1 LAGAVLTVALFS
13 YLSAVISYLVVTLL
27 LLTSWR
33 GRPEGQ
39 LLVTASAITA
49 IWALALLLQE
59 SLHIV
64 PSALIWSL
72 DVIKTTSWLYFV
84 WKILSYA
91 FIENKASS
99 FFFKYAQQLIFMLS
113 GLLLLLVWVF
123 TLDSEWVVDLFN
135 PQWQIFGH
143 VLLALF
149 GLGLIEQLY
158 RNTRPEQRWAIK
170 FLCLAIGGLF
180 AYDFFL
186 YSDALLFKRIDSSL
200 WEARGFFSAM
210 LVPLI
215 MVSAARNPEWSL
227 NVFISRGVVFHSA
240 TLVAAGVYLL
250 IMATAGYYIRLYG
263 GEWGAVAQMA
273 FLGGAIVV
281 LIVLLFSGQIRSRI
295 RVFLSKHF
303 FSYTY
308 DYRDEWIRIIATLSG
323 ETSDLPL
330 PERTILTISQ
340 LVESPS
346 GLLWLRDKRG
356 GFQKRAEYGE
366 PDISIREISGESSLV
381 RFLENKGWVV
391 NLDECQTLPELYE
404 GFTPPDWINEY
415 ENCWLFVPLFKGEQL
430 FGIILLTNP
439 RTPINWNWEV
449 IDLLKTAS
457 QQAASY
463 LVLDE
468 TARKLA
474 EARQFEG
481 FNRLSAFVI
490 HDLKNLIAQLTLVVR
505 NAEKHSGN
513 PEFLKDAIGT
523 VDHAVGKMNRLM
535 AQLKNAGSAENHQ
548 SIELGALLKS
558 VVASRSVQMP
568 IPIIEKVEMVSVSAN
583 KDRLFAAIEHIIQ
596 NGQDAAT
603 VKGTVKVRL
612 QIEQNRAIV
621 EVEDNGCGM
630 DELFIRNRLF
640 KPFETTKGLTGMGIG
655 AYESKEYLQSLGGG
669 VKVTSTVGEGSIFH
683 IELLLEESSEKGGSR
698 DDGVLI

>member
-1 LAGAVLTVALFS
+1 MTVALLS
-13 YLSAVISYLVVTLL
+13 YLSAFFAYLAITLL

-33 GRPEGQ
+33 GRPEGR
-39 LLVTASAITA
+39 LLVTASAATA
-49 IWALALLLQE
+49 IWAMVLLLQE
-59 SLHIV
+59 VLHIV
-64 PSALIWSL
+64 PSAFVWSL
-72 DVIKTTSWLYFV
+72 DVIKTACWLYFV

-91 FIENKASS
+91 FIESKANS
-99 FFFKYAQQLIFMLS
+99 FFFKHAEKLIFILA
-113 GLLLLLVWVF
+113 GLLLLLVWVSAS
-123 TLDSEWVVDLFN
+123 DSEWLGDLFN

-186 YSDALLFKRIDSSL
+186 YSDALLFKRVDPSL

-227 NVFISRGVVFHSA
+227 NVFVSRGVVFHSA

-323 ETSDLPL
+323 ETCDLAL

-346 GLLWLRDKRG
+346 GLLWLRDERG
-356 GFQKRAEYGE
+356 QFQKRAEYGE
-366 PDISIREISGESSLV
+366 PDISIREIEGDSSLV
-381 RFLENKGWVV
+381 NFLEHKGWVV
-391 NLDECQTLPELYE
+391 NLDESQTLPELYE
-404 GFTPPDWINEY
+404 GFTPPDWVNEF
-415 ENCWLFVPLFKGEQL
+415 ENCWLFVPMFKGEKL
-430 FGIILLTNP
+430 FGIVLLTSP
-439 RTPINWNWEV
+439 RSPINWNWEV

-548 SIELGALLKS
+548 SVDLERLLKS
-558 VVASRSVQMP
+558 VVASRSAQMP
-568 IPIIEKVEMVSVSAN
+568 VPALELVETASVSAN
-583 KDRLFAAIEHIIQ
+583 KDRLYAAIEHVIQ

-603 VKGTVKVRL
+603 AKGGVNVCL
-612 QIEQNRAIV
+612 QIERNRAIV
-621 EVEDNGCGM
+621 KVEDNGCGM
-630 DELFIRNRLF
+630 DELFIRDRLF

-655 AYESKEYLQSLGGG
+655 AYESKEYLHSLGGEL
-669 VKVTSTVGEGSIFH
+669 KVVSTVGEGTVFQ
-683 IELLLEESSEKGGSR
+683 IELPLEELAGEGDSR
-698 DDGVLI
+698 DNGVLI

>member
-1 LAGAVLTVALFS
+1 VSIALFS
-13 YLSAVISYLVVTLL
+13 DLSAAVGYLLLTLL

-33 GRPEGQ
+33 GRAEGG
-39 LLVTASAITA
+39 LLVTATA
-49 IWALALLLQE
+49 VTSIWAFLLLLQE
-59 SLHIV
+59 ATQAI
-64 PSALIWSL
+64 PSVAIWS
-72 DVIKTTSWLYFV
+72 VEVVKTACWLYFI

-91 FIENKASS
+91 FVSNRVNGS
-99 FFFKYAQQLIFMLS
+99 FFSHSRKLIFILS
-113 GLLLLLVWVF
+113 GLLLSLIWLSKIENEWI
-123 TLDSEWVVDLFN
+123 DSIYN
-135 PQWQIFGH
+135 PQWQLFGH
-143 VLLALF
+143 VLLALL

-170 FLCLAIGGLF
+170 FLCLAVGGLF
-180 AYDFFL
+180 VYDFFL
-186 YSDALLFKRIDSSL
+186 YSDALLFKRIDPSL
-200 WEARGFFSAM
+200 WDARGIFSAI

-227 NVFISRGVVFHSA
+227 DVFVSRGVVFQSA

-250 IMATAGYYIRLYG
+250 VMATAGYYIQLYG

-273 FLGGAIVV
+273 FLAGAIVV
-281 LIVLLFSGQIRSRI
+281 LIILLFSGQIRSRI

-323 ETSDLPL
+323 ETTDLPL

-346 GLLWLRDKRG
+346 GVLWLKDKRG
-356 GFQKRAEYGE
+356 GFQRRAEQGE
-366 PDISIREISGESSLV
+366 PGIPIQEIKRESDLV
-381 RFLENKGWVV
+381 KFLETKGWVI
-391 NLDECQTLPELYE
+391 NLEECQTLPELYE
-404 GFTPPDWINEY
+404 GFRPPEWVNEFD
-415 ENCWLFVPLFKGEQL
+415 NSWLFVPLFKGNQL
-430 FGIILLTNP
+430 FGIILLTKP
-439 RTPINWNWEV
+439 RTLINWNWEV

-481 FNRLSAFVI
+481 FNRLSAFVM

-535 AQLKNAGSAENHQ
+535 TQLRNAGSAESHQ
-548 SIELGALLKS
+548 TVELGLLLKQ
-558 VVASRSVQMP
+558 VVESRSAQQPAPV
-568 IPIIEKVEMVSVSAN
+568 IEQIETAYLSAN
-583 KDRLFAAIEHIIQ
+583 KDRLYAALEHVIQ

-603 VKGTVKVRL
+603 IKGFVKLRL
-612 QIEQNRAIV
+612 HTEQNRAIV
-621 EVEDNGCGM
+621 EIEDNGEGM
-630 DELFIRNRLF
+630 SELFIRDRLF

-655 AYESKEYLQSLGGG
+655 AYESREYAHSLGGDLL
-669 VKVTSTVGEGSIFH
+669 VVSRVGEGSLFRFV
-683 IELLLEESSEKGGSR
+683 LPLADPLKDGSQNEN
-698 DDGVLI
+698 GVLI